1 MQSLSDLS
9 DTFIRYGE
17 RSFAR
22 AVEFMQKLAEVR
34 DVYHATKLQTEFVQ
48 AQVKAI
54 YDLINALGRPAD
66 TAITAVAEA
75 PAPKTVQPKAAP
87 PPTVTLKQIART
99 LAERHGTA
107 KKQMDKLLGASVI
120 MMAEHLKQGDRVR
133 IAGLGTFQVR
143 NRAARLGRNPTT
155 GEEIAIAASRTVT
168 FRAAKEVNA
177 AISEETE

>member
-9 DTFIRYGE
+9 DTFLRYGE

-48 AQVKAI
+48 AQVQAI
-54 YDLINALGRPAD
+54 YELINALGRPANPAMT
-66 TAITAVAEA
+66 TAAKA
-75 PAPKTVQPKAAP
+75 PTPQPVQPKTA
-87 PPTVTLKQIART
+87 PPTVTLKQVARM

-107 KKQMDKLLGASVI
+107 KKRMDRLLGATVV
-120 MMAEHLKQGDRVR
+120 MMADHLKKGDRVR

-143 NRAARLGRNPTT
+143 TRAARLGRNLTT
-155 GEEIAIAASRTVT
+155 GEEITIAASKTVT
-168 FRAAKEVNA
+168 FRAAKDVNA
-177 AISEETE
+177 AVSEETE